1 MPLKHKIDERAF
13 LYSKNSVLDVMT
25 SEIRKNDNKEIR
37 KALENFKKSQEFN
50 AAEDFVKREV
60 ENLDVI
66 FPPRWKVHLS
76 DIDSEDAVKSALG
89 VLSGSKLVDAH
100 LRRTI
105 NESLAKL
112 ERINMMRRQV
122 R

>member
-1 MPLKHKIDERAF
+1 
-13 LYSKNSVLDVMT
+13 MT

-37 KALENFKKSQEFN
+37 KALENFKKSQEYN

-76 DIDSEDAVKSALG
+76 DIDSEDAVKSALS
-89 VLSGSKLVDAH
+89 VLSRSNLVDAN

-112 ERINMMRRQV
+112 ESINMMRHQV